1 MCLCVFVLIKII
13 IVCVC
18 VNILNYKLMT
28 TSIFT
33 THYVSV
39 LHNYMRD
46 SRRLTMATDVFCT
59 ACLAS

>member
-1 MCLCVFVLIKII
+1 MCLCVFVLIK
-13 IVCVC
+13 VSNCVC

-28 TSIFT
+28 TSIFS

-46 SRRLTMATDVFCT
+46 SRRLTMTTDVFGT